1 MKVAQIQFS
10 PWDKSYYFSLN
21 NLDVRVNDQVVV
33 KTDMGEEIGK
43 VNGLTEINE
52 EEFFKKG
59 KTEEGAEK
67 EKRDIK
73 PILRFVTERDME
85 GMPTKKDKEEALEYA
100 KSMKEKYNLEMKFLD
115 VHFSFDKSR
124 VTFAFIAD
132 GRIDFRNLVKDMTR
146 HFSRSIR
153 LQQIGIRDEAR
164 ICGDCGHCGRPL
176 CCRGHLKN
184 LDSITSEMSEMQQ
197 CSHRG
202 SDRIS
207 GICGRLMCC
216 LAYEQAGYAEL
227 YKNMPPLGKKV
238 DVDGKKGEVIGHR
251 TLKQCVMVKF
261 QGENGEGYT
270 ITEVDLNRNK
280 KDKK

>member
-10 PWDKSYYFSLN
+10 SWDKVYYFSLN
-21 NLDVRVNDQVVV
+21 NLDIKVNDQVVV
-33 KTDMGEEIGK
+33 KTDIGEEIGK
-43 VNGLTEINE
+43 VIALSDVNE
-52 EEFFKKG
+52 EEFYKKNKSDG
-59 KTEEGAEK
+59 DDK
-67 EKRDIK
+67 EKREIK
-73 PILRFVTERDME
+73 PVLRFVTERDLDSL
-85 GMPTKKDKEEALEYA
+85 PSKKDKLDALEYA

-132 GRIDFRNLVKDMTR
+132 GRIDFRNLVKDLTR
-146 HFSRSIR
+146 HFGRSIR

-184 LDSITSEMSEMQQ
+184 LDSITSEMSEIQQ

-216 LAYEQAGYAEL
+216 LAYEQAGYEEL
-227 YKNMPPLGKKV
+227 FKKMPPLGKKV

-261 QGENGEGYT
+261 PGEKGEGYT

-280 KDKK
+280 TKK

>member
-10 PWDKSYYFSLN
+10 PWDKTYYFSLN

-33 KTDMGEEIGK
+33 KTDIGEEIGK
-43 VNGLTEINE
+43 VIGLTEINE
-52 EEFFKKG
+52 DEFYKKA
-59 KTEEGAEK
+59 KADDEK
-67 EKRDIK
+67 EKREIK
-73 PILRFVTERDME
+73 PILRFVTERDIE
-85 GMPTKKDKEEALEYA
+85 GLPSKRDKQDALDYA

-132 GRIDFRNLVKDMTR
+132 GRIDFRNLVKDLTR
-146 HFSRSIR
+146 HFGRSIR

-184 LDSITSEMSEMQQ
+184 LDSITSEMAEIQQ
-197 CSHRG
+197 CAHRG

-216 LAYEQAGYAEL
+216 LAYEQAGYEEL
-227 YKNMPPLGKKV
+227 YKKMPPIGKRV

-251 TLKQCVMVKF
+251 TLKQSVMVKF
-261 QGENGEGYT
+261 QGEKGEGYT
-270 ITEVDLNRNK
+270 IVEVDLNRNK
-280 KDKK
+280 DKK

>member
-10 PWDKSYYFSLN
+10 PWDKTYYFSLN
-21 NLDVRVNDQVVV
+21 NLDVHVNDQVVV
-33 KTDMGEEIGK
+33 KTDIGEEIGK
-43 VNGLTEINE
+43 VIGLTEVNE
-52 EEFFKKG
+52 EEFYKKS
-59 KTEEGAEK
+59 KADDEK
-67 EKRDIK
+67 EKREIK
-73 PILRFVTERDME
+73 PILRFVTERDAE
-85 GMPTKKDKEEALEYA
+85 GLPTKKDKQDALEYA

-115 VHFSFDKSR
+115 VHFSFDRSR

-132 GRIDFRNLVKDMTR
+132 GRIDFRNLVKDLTR
-146 HFSRSIR
+146 HFGRSIR

-216 LAYEQAGYAEL
+216 LAYEQAGYEEL
-227 YKNMPPLGKKV
+227 FKKMPPLGKKV

-261 QGENGEGYT
+261 PGEKGEGYT
-270 ITEVDLNRNK
+270 IAEVDLNRNK
-280 KDKK
+280 DKK